1 MGINIKNAEAVR
13 LIRQLAE
20 LAREGQT
27 EAVIEAVR
35 ERIERLNAARMKRSR
50 IEAMTEIARQTAPLL
65 KDLDMDEA
73 MYGENGLY
81 DRETGLP
88 K

>member
-13 LIRQLAE
+13 LIKELAE
-20 LAREGQT
+20 LAGEGQT
-27 EAVIEAVR
+27 EAVVEAVR
-35 ERIERLNAARMKRSR
+35 ERIERLNMARTKRAR
-50 IEAMTEIARQTAPLL
+50 VEAMMEIARQTAPLL
-65 KDLDMDEA
+65 KDFDMDEA

>member
-13 LIRQLAE
+13 LIKELAE
-20 LAREGQT
+20 LAGEGQT
-27 EAVIEAVR
+27 EAVVEAVR
-35 ERIERLNAARMKRSR
+35 ERIERLNMARTKRAR
-50 IEAMTEIARQTAPLL
+50 VEAMMEIARQTAPLL